1 MAFVKATK
9 KQARARIGLIGPSG
23 SGKTYT
29 SLRVATELAG
39 PDGRIAVIDS
49 ERGSASKYAGIFNFD
64 VCELETFSP
73 DAYVRAIHD
82 AENAGYDVIV
92 VDSLTHAWSGK
103 EGALEQVDK
112 AAARSKMGNSFAAW
126 REVTPMHNNLVDA
139 LVGSKC
145 HLIATMRSK
154 TEYVLEK
161 DERTGK
167 TVPRKIGMAPI
178 QRDGM
183 EYEFDVFGDMDH
195 DNTLVITK
203 SRCPKLTKAVI
214 KEPGEDFAKT
224 LKAWLT
230 DGAPMPEPVQPA
242 TDQPK
247 ASPKTAALNGIR
259 QWSKMPKDEM
269 AAAVRATIEAAVRE
283 SFVDVGLP
291 LAPDLK
297 LTDEQWQA
305 VSAFV
310 TDCMGNG
317 IEFTRAT
324 TPATQET
331 AV

>member
-230 DGAPMPEPVQPA
+230 DGAPMPEPVLPA
-242 TDQPK
+242 PAPK
-247 ASPKTAALNGIR
+247 ASIKSLAATAVKA
-259 QWSKMPKDEM
+259 WSKMPSSDL
-269 AAAVRATIEAAVRE
+269 AAAVRAIIEACGIKL
-283 SFVDVGLP
+283 D
-291 LAPDLK
+291 PDQK
-297 LTDEQWQA
+297 LTDEQWTLVLDFVNTKQA
-305 VSAFV
+305 EGVDFV
-310 TDCMGNG
+310 
-317 IEFTRAT
+317 EAT
-324 TPATQET
+324 TPANQEIS
-331 AV
+331 A